1 MRRLL
6 QFATLLLLAA
16 LFMPVHEILEDD
28 VEDLWNDTSFAVFAF
43 VCTICLVLL
52 VCKLI
57 SAGLLK
63 PCIVAVRA
71 VLCVETAEHTE
82 GAHTFIFV
90 VPPLSP
96 IPLRI

>member
-6 QFATLLLLAA
+6 QFATLMLLAV
-16 LFMPVHEILEDD
+16 LFLPVHEVLEDD
-28 VEDLWNDTSFAVFAF
+28 VEELWNDTSFAVFAF
-43 VCTICLVLL
+43 VCTICLVLT
-52 VCKLI
+52 VCKLV

-71 VLCVETAEHTE
+71 ALSIETAKHTE
-82 GAHTFIFV
+82 AAHTFIFV

-96 IPLRI
+96 IPLKI